1 MKEYVLELVSRQ
13 NGFNAKLNIMREYL
27 QAYALKVMR
36 DEGVFRTTA
45 FVGGTALRFLYG
57 LPRFSED
64 LDFSMAG
71 TEGSTY
77 SFERLIKKIKEEF
90 ELAGYDISVT
100 YNDKKTVKSAFLKF
114 SALMH
119 EAGISGLRGQKL
131 SIKLEIDTNPPAGA
145 VLKTDIVNK
154 YFPLSFLSYEVSSLF
169 AGKLHALMT
178 REYTKGRDFFDLGW
192 YLSRWK
198 GLTPNIEM
206 LRNALKQTG
215 WKKEMPSKETWSE
228 YILDVVRKAD
238 WNKIRKD
245 VENFLENPSDLEIF
259 SKENV
264 AMLLGQK

>member
-1 MKEYVLELVSRQ
+1 MKDYVLELVSRQ
-13 NGFNAKLNIMREYL
+13 SGFNAKLNIMREYL

-64 LDFSMAG
+64 LDFSTAG
-71 TEGSTY
+71 NEGDTY

-90 ELAGYDISVT
+90 ELAGYDVSVA

-119 EAGISGLRGQKL
+119 EAGISGLKDQKL

-154 YFPLSFLSYEVSSLF
+154 YFPLSFLSYEVGSLF

-198 GLTPNIEM
+198 GLAPNIE
-206 LRNALKQTG
+206 LLQNALRQTG
-215 WKKEMPSKETWSE
+215 WKKEMPSVETWSGH
-228 YILDVVRKAD
+228 ILDVVRKAD
-238 WNKIRKD
+238 WNKVRKD
-245 VENFLENPSDLEIF
+245 VENFLENSSDLEVF
-259 SKENV
+259 SKKNV